1 MPQSGIKSQLRGACA
16 EWANK
21 ALIAGMRTL
30 FALLFVLVST
40 LFGTP
45 ADAARIT
52 THVTLLFVCDVY
64 QMAANADGRGGM
76 AGIAGVVDAERA
88 KGGHLVI
95 AHAGDTISPS
105 LMSGLDR
112 GAHMIDLLNMVKP
125 DIFVPGNHEYGFG
138 PAVFEKRMGE
148 AKFPVL
154 AANLAGP
161 DGKPLPGIGDI
172 VTRDFDGV
180 RFAFIG
186 LTADDSP
193 IRSSP
198 GILKFADTVRAAT
211 QLTAKARKDGADMVV
226 LVVHARR
233 DEDRQL
239 IAESGADV
247 ILSGDDHD
255 LLVSYDGRTAFVE
268 AMQDGLYVAAVDL
281 DIAVRQENGKRTVS
295 WHPDFRLLDTKNF
308 APDAAVA
315 ARVAHYEA
323 KLSAALDRPLAVTST
338 ELDSRNAAVRGGE
351 AAIGDLFA
359 DAVKAETGADIAILN
374 GGGFRANHI
383 YPAGATITRRDVMKE
398 LPFGNQ
404 TFVLEITGADLAGA
418 LEQAFAKADRLTGAF
433 PQVSGLTIR
442 ADLSRPAGSRLVSVK
457 VNGAPLDPAQ
467 SYRLATNDFL
477 AHGGDGLTALREA
490 KVIVGQQDGKLI
502 ANHVMDYLKAQKTV
516 APAIEG
522 RVIVGRA
529 VAPQ

>member
-1 MPQSGIKSQLRGACA
+1 MR
-16 EWANK
+16 
-21 ALIAGMRTL
+21 ALFTV
-30 FALLFVLVST
+30 LFVLVSA

-52 THVTLLFVCDVY
+52 TRVTLLFVCDVY

-76 AGIAGVVDAERA
+76 AGIAGVIDAERA
-88 KGGHLVI
+88 KGGHLVV
-95 AHAGDTISPS
+95 AHGGDTISPS
-105 LMSGLDR
+105 LMSGLDQ
-112 GAHMIDLLNMVKP
+112 GAHMIDLLNLVKP
-125 DIFVPGNHEYGFG
+125 DIFVPGNHEYDFG

-161 DGKPLPGIGDI
+161 DGKPLPGIGDV
-172 VTRDFDGV
+172 VTREFDGV
-180 RFAFIG
+180 KLAFIG

-198 GILKFADTVRAAT
+198 GNLSFADTVRAAT
-211 QLTAKARKDGADMVV
+211 RLTAKARKAGADMVV

-239 IAESGADV
+239 MTELGADV

-255 LLVSYDGRTAFVE
+255 LLVAYDGRTAFVE

-281 DIAVRQENGKRTVS
+281 DIAVKEASGKRKVS
-295 WHPDFRLLDTKNF
+295 WHPDFRLLDSKNF
-308 APDAAVA
+308 TPDAAVA
-315 ARVAHYEA
+315 ARIGQYEA
-323 KLSAALDRPLAVTST
+323 KLGAALDQPLAVTST

-359 DAVKAETGADIAILN
+359 DAVKAETGADFALLN
-374 GGGFRANHI
+374 GGGFRANHV
-383 YPAGATITRRDVMKE
+383 YPAGATITRRDVMTE

-404 TFVLEITGADLAGA
+404 TFVLAITGTDLNAA
-418 LEQAFAKADRLTGAF
+418 LEQAFARADRLTGAF

-442 ADLSRPAGSRLVSVK
+442 ADLSRPVGSRLVSVK
-457 VNGAPLDPAQ
+457 VNGAALDPART
-467 SYRLATNDFL
+467 YRLATNDFL
-477 AHGGDGLTALREA
+477 ARGGDGLDRLAQ
-490 KVIVGQQDGKLI
+490 GQGHCRPAGRQAHRQPRDGLS
-502 ANHVMDYLKAQKTV
+502 
-516 APAIEG
+516 EG
-522 RVIVGRA
+522 SQNRRA
-529 VAPQ
+529 RHRRAGDRRPR

>member
-1 MPQSGIKSQLRGACA
+1 MK
-16 EWANK
+16 
-21 ALIAGMRTL
+21 TL
-30 FALLFVLVST
+30 FAVLFVLVSA

-52 THVTLLFVCDVY
+52 TRVTLVFVCDVY
-64 QMAANADGRGGM
+64 QMAPNADGRGGM
-76 AGIAGVVDAERA
+76 AGIAGVIDAERA
-88 KGGHLVI
+88 KGGHLII

-105 LMSGLDR
+105 LMSGLDQ
-112 GAHMIDLLNMVKP
+112 GAHMIDLLNLVKP
-125 DIFVPGNHEYGFG
+125 DIFVPGNHEYDFG

-148 AKFPVL
+148 AKFLVL

-161 DGKPLPGIGDI
+161 DGRPLSGIGDV
-172 VTRDFDGV
+172 VTREFDGV
-180 RFAFIG
+180 KLAFIG

-193 IRSSP
+193 TRSSP
-198 GILKFADTVRAAT
+198 GNLRFADTVRAAT
-211 QLTAKARKDGADMVV
+211 QLTAKARKAGADVVV

-239 IAESGADV
+239 MAESGADV

-255 LLVSYDGRTAFVE
+255 LLIAYDGRTAFVE
-268 AMQDGLYVAAVDL
+268 AMQDGLYVAAVVL
-281 DIAVRQENGKRTVS
+281 DIAVKAADGKRKVS

-315 ARVAHYEA
+315 ARIGQYEA
-323 KLSAALDRPLAVTST
+323 MLSATLDRPLAITSN

-359 DAVKAETGADIAILN
+359 DAVKAETGADIALLN
-374 GGGFRANHI
+374 GGGFRANHV
-383 YPAGATITRRDVMKE
+383 YPAGTAITRRDVMAE

-404 TFVLEITGADLAGA
+404 TFVLAITGADLADT
-418 LEQAFAKADRLTGAF
+418 LEQAFARADRLTGAF

-442 ADLSRPAGSRLVSVK
+442 ADLSRPVGSRLVSVK
-457 VNGAPLDPAQ
+457 VNGAALDPART
-467 SYRLATNDFL
+467 YRLATNDFL
-477 AHGGDGLTALREA
+477 ARGGDGLTALLKA
-490 KVIVGQQDGKLI
+490 KIIVGQQDGKLI
-502 ANHVMDYLKAQKTV
+502 ANHVMDYLKVRKTV

-529 VAPQ
+529 TQPQ